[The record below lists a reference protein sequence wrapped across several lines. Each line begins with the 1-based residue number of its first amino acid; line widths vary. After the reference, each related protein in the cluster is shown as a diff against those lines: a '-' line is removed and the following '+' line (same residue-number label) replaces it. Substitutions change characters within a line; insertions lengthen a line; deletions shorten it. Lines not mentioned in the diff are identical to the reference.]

1 MAKESGL
8 GMTVAVDDDGGSAR
22 SIENDVT
29 SVQIGTP
36 NNLQDITGV
45 DKSAIERLLLLADGA
60 VSLSGVVNT
69 AANQQHDVFKSIGVT
84 EVIRTVTIVVS
95 GQTLPMEMVVQSYN
109 MIRADDG
116 SLGWTATLALANGTV
131 PTWA

>member
-60 VSLSGVVNT
+60 VSLSGAVNT
-69 AANQQHDVFKSIGVT
+69 AANQQHDVFKSVGVT